1 MTEDDRRD
9 AERAIAA
16 ARDIL
21 RTAQAVNAEA
31 VEVAR
36 TLKNDIAEAISEIIG
51 ALEVGDYDSA
61 LDILKT
67 FRAFLKTQNAI
78 RNVH

>member
-61 LDILKT
+61 LDMLKT